1 MPVVFKLSVVLLLCL
16 EVKLN
21 AKDGRRSGIQGRF
34 SELFIALT
42 EIAESELVSR
52 IRGLLEN
59 GYPKFCIIRSFWFR
73 MPIRGVS
80 VVLKHPVLK

>member
-1 MPVVFKLSVVLLLCL
+1 MPKMDVDQEF
-16 EVKLN
+16 EV
-21 AKDGRRSGIQGRF
+21 GIG
-34 SELFIALT
+34 ELFIALT
-42 EIAESELVSR
+42 EIAEIELVSR

-80 VVLKHPVLK
+80 VVLKRPVLK

>member
-1 MPVVFKLSVVLLLCL
+1 MPKMDVDQEF
-16 EVKLN
+16 EV
-21 AKDGRRSGIQGRF
+21 GIG
-34 SELFIALT
+34 ELFIALT
-42 EIAESELVSR
+42 EIAEIELVSR

-73 MPIRGVS
+73 MPIRSAS

>member
-1 MPVVFKLSVVLLLCL
+1 MPKMDVDQEFKV
-16 EVKLN
+16 
-21 AKDGRRSGIQGRF
+21 GIG
-34 SELFIALT
+34 ELFIALT
-42 EIAESELVSR
+42 EIAEIELVSR